1 MVHLIKNILIQLSNE
16 NQLRHQYFCMYVN
29 EFLLSF
35 FIEIL
40 DDLVTD
46 RQATPDYWEHSSK
59 TVMEP
64 IFKALGDPSTTLQV
78 FQKNSLYKQTNSQTD
93 KQTNGQ
99 INKQTNKQTDKE
111 TNRQRNKQTKKQT
124 DKETNRQ

>member
-1 MVHLIKNILIQLSNE
+1 MVHLIKNILIQLSND
-16 NQLRHQYFCMYVN
+16 NQLRCQYLCTYVH

-46 RQATPDYWEHSSK
+46 RQATSDYWEHSSK

-64 IFKALGDPSTTLQV
+64 IVKALGDPSTTLQV
-78 FQKNSLYKQTNSQTD
+78 F
-93 KQTNGQ
+93 
-99 INKQTNKQTDKE
+99 
-111 TNRQRNKQTKKQT
+111 
-124 DKETNRQ
+124 

>member
-35 FIEIL
+35 LIEIL
-40 DDLVTD
+40 DGLLTD
-46 RQATPDYWEHSSK
+46 RQATSDYWEHSSK

-64 IFKALGDPSTTLQV
+64 IVKALGDPSTTLQV
-78 FQKNSLYKQTNSQTD
+78 F
-93 KQTNGQ
+93 
-99 INKQTNKQTDKE
+99 
-111 TNRQRNKQTKKQT
+111 
-124 DKETNRQ
+124 